1 MPDLSTPRGFE
12 QAYDLH
18 AGGVYAAAHRVLRDH
33 AQAQDVVQDVF
44 LRLWRRP
51 GAFDARRAGL
61 GTYLRLMARSR
72 AIDLVREQQAAG
84 RMIDRVKDWEQTTP
98 LRPRAEGPADIVERD
113 DERAAIRSALARL
126 PRAQAEALVQA
137 YWGGLTAEEI
147 ARKHDIPVGT
157 AKSRLRLG
165 LARLRRDPDA
175 LALA

>member
-1 MPDLSTPRGFE
+1 MPDPSTPHGFE

-18 AGGVYAAAHRVLRDH
+18 AGGVYAAAHSVLHDD

-51 GAFDARRAGL
+51 GAFDPRRAGL

-72 AIDLVREQQAAG
+72 AIDVVRERQAAG
-84 RMIDRVKDWEQTTP
+84 RMIDRVKAWEETTP
-98 LRPRAEGPADIVERD
+98 LRPLAEGPADVVERD
-113 DERAAIRSALARL
+113 HDRAAVRSALSRL

-137 YWGGLTAEEI
+137 YWGGMTAEEI
-147 ARKHDIPVGT
+147 AREKDIPLGT

-175 LALA
+175 LGLA